1 MKFPHCKP
9 AKQNLLTL
17 RPSGSIIGL
26 APSDSLRQIDVP
38 SLLQQLIDAKMVE
51 NDIFSLTLVNGQQG
65 ILSLGGTAQEAVS
78 LIEDRI
84 ERFLG
89 HHDSAPA
96 AEQVDD
102 PQQAAEDLANG
113 APNAGFGHDEPDQGF
128 PPQEDKGYLK
138 KRGLE
143 EDAPA
148 LDAPKLMK
156 RARPHRAE
164 RKSSWRDGWK
174 WSPVEGAAGW
184 WQILMRGIWAD
195 GSKVMKNQPCII
207 DVGTRD

>member
-1 MKFPHCKP
+1 LI
-9 AKQNLLTL
+9 KQLL
-17 RPSGSIIGL
+17 
-26 APSDSLRQIDVP
+26 
-38 SLLQQLIDAKMVE
+38 DAKVIE
-51 NDIFSLTLVNGQQG
+51 DDIFSLTLVNGFDG
-65 ILSLGGTAQEAVS
+65 ILSIGGTAQESVS

-89 HHDSAPA
+89 KHDPAPA

-102 PQQAAEDLANG
+102 PLQAAEDLANG
-113 APNAGFGHDEPDQGF
+113 APEVIFGFAQDG
-128 PPQEDKGYLK
+128 PQDNQGYLK
-138 KRGLE
+138 KRSLE
-143 EDAPA
+143 EEPPA

-164 RKSSWRDGWK
+164 QKASWRDGWK

-195 GSKVMKNQPCII
+195 GVKVMKNQPCVI
-207 DVGTRD
+207 DVRSVDLLNESAY